1 MKFFLYLMIVLGTYA
16 GFQNSAP
23 QLSEEF
29 KLFNSVAWP
38 AYYTAVLND
47 YMIKNVHQA
56 PIIKPIQ

>member
-1 MKFFLYLMIVLGTYA
+1 MIVLGTYA